1 MNASRLI
8 AIFLVVGTVIWI
20 GSAYLVG
27 DDTADDAAMAQADDA
42 STTGASGT
50 ANAPGTDGATRAS
63 VRTITSNAVDHVD
76 FLRVSGRTE
85 AVISGQKPKQALLSL
100 ALPKASPS
108 TKAI

>member
-42 STTGASGT
+42 STTGS
-50 ANAPGTDGATRAS
+50 ANAPGTDGAEQPRAS

-76 FLRVSGRTE
+76 FLRV
-85 AVISGQKPKQALLSL
+85 
-100 ALPKASPS
+100 
-108 TKAI
+108 